1 MTKLLTENTK
11 TIKSDKANN
20 TYKTYIMHLQP
31 ADLSGFDV
39 CKHRSPGCTF
49 ACLNTAGRG
58 IFDNVQAARKY
69 RTELMFNEPQ
79 LFFDKL
85 VDEIS
90 KLRNKAFKNN
100 QRLAVRLNGT
110 SDIPFERH
118 KYIQNIFPLFDDVQ
132 FFDYTAWPYDK
143 RPAEN
148 LPVNYDLTFS
158 RKEDNDNE
166 VAKNLLSGRRIAAVF
181 DYMPGPEFD
190 NNLPVVNGDLD
201 DKRFLDPNP
210 SIVALVQKGRARQ
223 DNSGFVIRK
232 DKNQKL
238 WKDLI

>member
-11 TIKSDKANN
+11 TIKSDKANKN
-20 TYKTYIMHLQP
+20 WKLYLMHLQP
-31 ADLSGFDV
+31 ANLAGFDV
-39 CKHRSPGCTF
+39 CKHRSKGCEL
-49 ACLNTAGRG
+49 ACLNTAGMG
-58 IFDNVQAARKY
+58 FWDNVQNARKY
-69 RTELMFNEPQ
+69 RTELLFNEPE
-79 LFFDKL
+79 LFFNKL
-85 VDEIS
+85 VDEVS
-90 KLRNKAFKNN
+90 RLRTKAFKNN

-132 FFDYTAWPYDK
+132 WYDYTAYSYDE

-158 RKEDNDNE
+158 RKEDNDAE
-166 VAKNLLSGRRIAAVF
+166 VAKNLLKGRRIAAVF
-181 DYMPGPEFD
+181 DHMPEPEFD
-190 NNLPVVNGDLD
+190 NNLPVINGDLD

-210 SIVALVQKGRARQ
+210 SIVALIEKGRARQ
-223 DNSGFVIRK
+223 DDSGFVIRK

-238 WKDLI
+238 WRF